1 MSASSVS
8 RARPA
13 IKYEFLN
20 WLATDPLARDQ
31 IQSQLRIGQQAINQL
46 IDRQVVLDDVSFR
59 VEPGEV
65 EEVLRETTN
74 K

>member
-31 IQSQLRIGQQAINQL
+31 IQSQRLHEPEHP
-46 IDRQVVLDDVSFR
+46 VS
-59 VEPGEV
+59 
-65 EEVLRETTN
+65 TTN
-74 K
+74 SAYMDTPLNHPNLRLPFPADDKDDRGG